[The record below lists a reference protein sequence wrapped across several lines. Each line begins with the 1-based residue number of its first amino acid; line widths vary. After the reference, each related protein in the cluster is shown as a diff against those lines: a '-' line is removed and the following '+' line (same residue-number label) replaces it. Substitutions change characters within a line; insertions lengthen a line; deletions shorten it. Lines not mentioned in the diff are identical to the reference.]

1 MALTIPRAT
10 AHVGGRPP
18 VRGNLLVRDGV
29 IGVGTLK
36 PRHGKVAIDAGAEI
50 RVTGGIV
57 AESGNGKFAAFS
69 VLALGAR
76 NSQNAAYVSIRLTNG
91 SKALYQ
97 VDGVAA
103 PALAAKLR
111 TELAP
116 LGATVTVG

>member
-1 MALTIPRAT
+1 MTLTIPRAA
-10 AHVGGRPP
+10 AHVAGRRP

-36 PRHGKVAIDAGAEI
+36 PRHGKVAIEAGANI

-57 AESGNGKFAAFS
+57 PNSGKGQFGAFRG
-69 VLALGAR
+69 LLLGAR
-76 NSQNAAYVSIRLTNG
+76 NMPNPAYVSVQLSNG
-91 SKALYQ
+91 SAALYE

-103 PALAAKLR
+103 PVLAAKLR